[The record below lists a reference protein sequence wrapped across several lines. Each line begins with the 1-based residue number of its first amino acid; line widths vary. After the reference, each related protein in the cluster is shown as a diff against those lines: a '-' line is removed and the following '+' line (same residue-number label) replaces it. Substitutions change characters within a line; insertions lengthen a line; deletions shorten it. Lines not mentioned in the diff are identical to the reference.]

1 MSKYKIII
9 KEDCGF
15 CTKAIGEL
23 LSRKHDIQVID
34 VTDDAPL
41 REAHSLKN
49 NNWPT
54 VPMIS
59 HCDEDGSERFIGG
72 YTDLMNELNKEEGE

>member
-1 MSKYKIII
+1 MSKYKIIVRH
-9 KEDCGF
+9 DCGF
-15 CTKAIGEL
+15 CTKAIAEL
-23 LSRKHDIQVID
+23 LSRKQNIQVID
-34 VTDDAPL
+34 VTDDASL

-59 HCDEDGSERFIGG
+59 HCDDDGGERFIGG
-72 YTDLMNELNKEEGE
+72 YTDLMNELSKEGDE

>member
-1 MSKYKIII
+1 MKKFKIII

-15 CTKAIGEL
+15 CTKAITEL
-23 LSRKHDIQVID
+23 VLRKHDVQVID
-34 VTDDAPL
+34 VTNDHNL

-59 HCDEDGSERFIGG
+59 CYNDDGEERFIGG
-72 YTDLMNELNKEEGE
+72 YTDLMNELENQEEK

>member
-9 KEDCGF
+9 KEDCNF
-15 CTKAIGEL
+15 CTKAIAEL
-23 LSRKHDIQVID
+23 LSRKQNIQVID

-59 HCDEDGSERFIGG
+59 HCDEDGGERFIGG
-72 YTDLMNELNKEEGE
+72 YTDLMNELSKEGDE

>member
-1 MSKYKIII
+1 MKKYKIVV
-9 KEDCGF
+9 KHDCGF
-15 CTKAIGEL
+15 CTKAIAEL
-23 LSRKHDIQVID
+23 LSRKQNIQIID
-34 VTDDAPL
+34 VTDDVHL

-59 HCDEDGSERFIGG
+59 CYDENGAERFIGG
-72 YTDLMNELNKEEGE
+72 YTDLMNELNKEEE